1 MSFLKQIRS
10 LAQYIWARAASISIA
25 SAMSY
30 LAYLL
35 APVLLT
41 GCSVMSY
48 FSSPTKSLPAA
59 LQAVS
64 GEVLAKQAWVSR
76 VGAINFPLNA
86 AVVDGSV
93 FVAGSDGSV
102 AAIDTRTGADVWRA
116 NTGGSISAGVGS
128 DGRVA
133 AVVTQSNDV
142 VAFSGGRE
150 LWRQKINAQVYTSP
164 FVAGGR
170 VFVLAADRSVNAF
183 DGQTGRKLWAQQ
195 RPSEPLVLKQSGV
208 MLAVGDTLVV
218 GLSGRLAGL
227 NPSNGTIRW
236 EAPIASPRG
245 VNDVERLVDLVG
257 RVSRD
262 GEVVCA
268 RAFQSAVGCV
278 NAARGNLL
286 WTKPANGS
294 QGIHGDNSRLFGA
307 EADGVVQAWN
317 RADGE
322 RIWTSDALRYRNL
335 TAPLVVGRSVAVGD
349 FAGVIHLLSR
359 ENGSLLNRFTTD
371 GSAIAAAPVLAGT
384 TLIAVTRNGGI
395 YGFVPE

>member
-1 MSFLKQIRS
+1 MKVYQSFRP
-10 LAQYIWARAASISIA
+10 LACIL
-25 SAMSY
+25 SALQATFLVAVLSS
-30 LAYLL
+30 
-35 APVLLT
+35 PVLLT

-48 FSSPTKSLPAA
+48 FSSPDKPQPAA

-64 GEVLAKQAWVSR
+64 GDVLAKQAWVSR
-76 VGAINFPLNA
+76 IGAVNFPLDSL
-86 AVVDGSV
+86 VVNGTL
-93 FVAGSDGSV
+93 FVAGGDGFV
-102 AAIDTRTGADVWRA
+102 AAIDTRTGADIWRTSA
-116 NTGGSISAGVGS
+116 GAPIAAGVGS
-128 DGRVA
+128 DGKTT
-133 AVVTQSNDV
+133 AVVTQANDV
-142 VAFSGGRE
+142 VVFSDGRE
-150 LWRQKINAQVYTSP
+150 IWRQKISAQVYTAP

-195 RPSEPLVLKQSGV
+195 RPNEPLVLKQSGV
-208 MLAVGDTLVV
+208 ILAVGDTLVV

-227 NPSNGTIRW
+227 SPSNGSIRW

-262 GEVVCA
+262 GEVVCT
-268 RAFQSAVGCV
+268 RAFQAAVGCV
-278 NAARGNLL
+278 NTARGSLI

-294 QGIHGDNSRLFGA
+294 QGIHGDEKRLFGT

-317 RADGE
+317 RVDGE
-322 RIWTSDALRYRNL
+322 RLWTTDVLRYRNL
-335 TAPLVVGRSVAVGD
+335 TAPLVVGRSIAVGD

-359 ENGSLLNRFTTD
+359 DNGSLLNRLTTD
-371 GSAIAAAPVLAGT
+371 GSAIAAAPVLAGN
-384 TLIAVTRNGGI
+384 TLIVVTRNGGI